1 MIRAEIMKYKIAD
14 LIIEYE
20 PKYNLLKEHSEKYM
34 VNAEGNLTDISIN
47 ITDKKIE
54 ELKLI
59 CEDEPEENLTI
70 EETIE
75 YVHVG
80 NKFSS
85 NLIDCKGCVLHASAI
100 VINNEAYLF
109 SAESGIGKSTHT
121 GLWLK
126 YFKDTNP
133 YILNADKPA
142 IRIFDEGIYVYG
154 TPFTGNVNI
163 SENKKVKLKAI
174 TFLVQAKTNKIT
186 RLNKIEAIE
195 TFFSLTNHIL
205 EKEKLLKI
213 WDTIEIIA
221 DKIPMYKLECNISE
235 EAARLSYETMK
246 K

>member
-1 MIRAEIMKYKIAD
+1 MKYKIAD

-174 TFLVQAKTNKIT
+174 TFLVQAKQIK
-186 RLNKIEAIE
+186 
-195 TFFSLTNHIL
+195 
-205 EKEKLLKI
+205 
-213 WDTIEIIA
+213 
-221 DKIPMYKLECNISE
+221 
-235 EAARLSYETMK
+235 
-246 K
+246 